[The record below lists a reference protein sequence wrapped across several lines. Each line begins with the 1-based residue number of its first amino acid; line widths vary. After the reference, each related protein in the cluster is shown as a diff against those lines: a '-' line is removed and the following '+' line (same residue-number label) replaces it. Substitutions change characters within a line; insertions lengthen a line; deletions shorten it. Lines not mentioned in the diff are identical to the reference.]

1 MKDLAI
7 RARGRSLAYN
17 IHPLS
22 DLRAKRSAFLKLCFS
37 FLGIQVMADFPVP
50 EPLGTMN
57 FLDLIHIAVASLAR
71 NKLRS
76 ILTTVGITIGIGAV
90 ICTVA
95 IGQGGA
101 DQIQQQLAALGDNLV
116 WVESGG
122 RNVQGIRT
130 GNDATKSLT
139 LDDAKAILE
148 SVPLIKSVSPNVDGR
163 VQIVYQN
170 QNWNTSFRGDSPD
183 YLDTRRWTLASG
195 SMFSRHDVD
204 TLANVC
210 VLGHSTAEILFGTQ
224 DGAGQTI
231 RVNQL
236 PCTVVGVLDPKGTSA
251 DGRDQDDFILMPVT
265 TAMHKLAGKEWLDDI
280 YCSAI
285 SPAAIEAA
293 QEQISRLMRQ
303 RHKLRADEPDDFN
316 IRHPEDALKAQQQ
329 ASLTLEI
336 MLAAIASVSLLV
348 GGIGIMN
355 IMLVSVTER
364 TREIGVRMAIGATES
379 DVQMQFLFEAV
390 FVSMLG
396 GATGIL
402 FGVFASIG
410 FARLLGWTMEVSPG
424 ALIIAVI
431 FSTAIGIGF
440 GYYPAKKAASLDPIE
455 ALRYE

>member
-1 MKDLAI
+1 MTIPDLV
-7 RARGRSLAYN
+7 N
-17 IHPLS
+17 
-22 DLRAKRSAFLKLCFS
+22 
-37 FLGIQVMADFPVP
+37 
-50 EPLGTMN
+50 
-57 FLDLIHIAVASLAR
+57 IAVAALAR
-71 NKLRS
+71 NKLRA
-76 ILTTVGITIGIGAV
+76 ILTTIGITIGIGAV

-95 IGQGGA
+95 IGRGGA
-101 DQIQQQLAALGDNLV
+101 DQIQRQLAALGDNLV

-122 RNVQGIRT
+122 RNVQGLRT
-130 GNDATKSLT
+130 GNDANKSLT

-148 SVPLIKSVSPNVDGR
+148 DVPLIKSVSPNVDGR

-170 QNWNTSFRGDSPD
+170 QNWNTSYRGDSPD

-210 VLGHSTAEILFGTQ
+210 VLGHSTGDILFGSQ
-224 DGAGQTI
+224 DGVGQTI

-236 PCTVVGVLDPKGTSA
+236 PCKVVGILDAKGTSA
-251 DGRDQDDFILMPVT
+251 DGRDQDDFILLPVT

-280 YCSAI
+280 YCSAV
-285 SPAAIEAA
+285 SPGAIEPA
-293 QEQISRLMRQ
+293 QQQIERLMRQ

-329 ASLTLEI
+329 ASLTMEI

-364 TREIGVRMAIGATES
+364 TREIGVRMAIGATEQ
-379 DVQMQFLFEAV
+379 DVQIQFLFEAV
-390 FVSMLG
+390 FVSLLG
-396 GATGIL
+396 GTTGIA
-402 FGVFASIG
+402 FGVLASAG
-410 FARLLGWTMEVSPG
+410 FSSLLGWTMEVSPE
-424 ALIIAVI
+424 ALIIAVL
-431 FSTAIGIGF
+431 FSTAIGVCF